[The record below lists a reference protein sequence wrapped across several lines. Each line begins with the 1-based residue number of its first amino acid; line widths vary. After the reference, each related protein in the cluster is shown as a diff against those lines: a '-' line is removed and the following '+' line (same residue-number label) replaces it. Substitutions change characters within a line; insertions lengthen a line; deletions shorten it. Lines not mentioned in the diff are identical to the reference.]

1 MAIRRP
7 PTAISLKPSD
17 VAELR
22 EFIANRNKEDN
33 GKQSQPG
40 PSTSSSGATNRDAI
54 LEKEKKE
61 AEEREARGAR
71 ARVMGQ

>member
-17 VAELR
+17 VTELR
-22 EFIANRNKEDN
+22 EFIANRDKEAKA
-33 GKQSQPG
+33 KQQPATV
-40 PSTSSSGATNRDAI
+40 PSTSTSDRDAI
-54 LEKEKKE
+54 VDKEKKD